1 MRIAVIGAGVAG
13 LSAGYRLSQS
23 GHVCDL
29 YERWPGLGG
38 QAATLDAGG
47 GVRIERYYHHLFM
60 TDRHIQALCRQLGIA
75 DELEWRPSSVAMF
88 SDGRNHP
95 FTTPVDLLRYPP
107 LSMRSRLRMGAAVLA
122 LQRRQRVDPFELI
135 TARAWIER
143 AMGREVWEKVWGP
156 LLRAKFGER
165 ADAIAMA
172 WLWSKLTLRR
182 ELKGPEARKEL
193 LGYPKSSFE
202 TLFTAQAQ
210 AIEAAGGRIL
220 IDRPVARLAQDL
232 EGFVVHPA
240 APDSFRR
247 GHDPRRYELLPEAQH
262 YDAVIAT
269 VPSDVFVQ
277 LLDERLERRLR
288 SDYLRRVRAS
298 EYHTALCLVLELGE
312 PLTRFYWTNAI
323 DPELPFCGL
332 VEHTNFIEPERYN
345 GRRFAYIANYVAA
358 DDHLLELTADELLTA
373 YEPGLRRINPGFS
386 RDWVRERWLF
396 REPHAQ
402 PIVTIGYRDR
412 MPALDTG
419 IPGLVLANTTQIYP
433 EDRGTNYS
441 VRLGW
446 DAAATLLA
454 QHGLH
459 EQLRTGPALAAA
471 PATTPVRRFGSSR
484 T

>member
-1 MRIAVIGAGVAG
+1 MRVAVIGAGVAG
-13 LSAGYRLSQS
+13 LTAAHRLSQS
-23 GHVCDL
+23 GHACDV

-38 QAATLDAGG
+38 QAATLDTGG

-60 TDRHIQALCRQLGIA
+60 TDRHIQALCRQLGLD

-88 SDGRNHP
+88 SGGVNRR
-95 FTTPVDLLRYPP
+95 FTTPLDLLTYSP
-107 LSMRSRLRMGAAVLA
+107 LSVRSRLRMGAAVLA
-122 LQRRQRVDPFELI
+122 LQRRRRVDPFELI

-182 ELKGPEARKEL
+182 ELKGEEARQEL
-193 LGYPKSSFE
+193 LGYPRHSFE
-202 TLFTAQAQ
+202 RLFDAQAR
-210 AIEAAGGRIL
+210 AIENAGGRVL
-220 IDRPVARLAQDL
+220 IDRPAARVEIATD
-232 EGFVVHPA
+232 GFVIHPG
-240 APDSFRR
+240 APESFRR
-247 GHDPRRYELLPEAQH
+247 GLDPRRFEQLADSSER

-269 VPSDVFVQ
+269 VPSDVFLN
-277 LLDERLERRLR
+277 LLDDRLLRRLR

-298 EYHTALCLVLELGE
+298 EYHTAICLVLELTR
-312 PLTRFYWTNAI
+312 PLTSYYWTNVI

-332 VEHTNFIEPERYN
+332 VEHTNFIEPERYG
-345 GRRFAYIANYVAA
+345 GRRFAYVANYVAD
-358 DDHLLELTADELLTA
+358 DDHLLELGADELLTT
-373 YEPGLRRINPGFS
+373 YEPGLRRINPDFS
-386 RDWVRERWLF
+386 RDWVLARWLH

-419 IPGLVLANTTQIYP
+419 VPGLVLANTTQIYP

-446 DAAATLLA
+446 DAAATLLS
-454 QHGLH
+454 QHGVGG
-459 EQLRTGPALAAA
+459 RSTATMPA
-471 PATTPVRRFGSSR
+471 R
-484 T
+484 

>member
-1 MRIAVIGAGVAG
+1 MRVCVIGAGVAG
-13 LSAGYRLSQS
+13 LAAGHRLSQS

-38 QAATLDAGG
+38 QAATIDVGG
-47 GVRIERYYHHLFM
+47 GVRLERYYHHLFM
-60 TDRHIQALCRQLGIA
+60 TDRHIQALCRQLGVP
-75 DELEWRPSSVAMF
+75 DEIEWRPSSIAMF
-88 SDGRNHP
+88 TEGRCHA
-95 FTTPVDLLRYPP
+95 FTTPLDLLRYSP
-107 LSMRSRLRMGAAVLA
+107 LTVRSRLRMGAAVLA
-122 LQRRQRVDPFELI
+122 LQRRRRVEPFELI
-135 TARAWIER
+135 TARAWIQR
-143 AMGREVWEKVWGP
+143 AMGEEVWQKVWGP

-182 ELKGPEARKEL
+182 ELKGAEARGEL
-193 LGYPKSSFE
+193 LGYPRHSFE
-202 TLFTAQAQ
+202 RLFEAQQ
-210 AIEAAGGRIL
+210 QVIEAAGGRVL
-220 IDRPVARLAQDL
+220 VNRPVARLGHDGD
-232 EGFVVHPA
+232 GFVIHA
-240 APDSFRR
+240 GAPDSFRR
-247 GHDPRRYELLPEAQH
+247 GHDPSRFELLPAPER

-269 VPSDVFVQ
+269 VPSDVFIG
-277 LLDERLERRLR
+277 LLDERLRRRLR
-288 SDYLRRVRAS
+288 ADYLRRVRAS
-298 EYHTALCLVLELGE
+298 EYHTAVCLLMEVER
-312 PLTRFYWTNAI
+312 PLTSFYWTNAI

-345 GRRFAYIANYVAA
+345 GRRFAYVANYVAE
-358 DDHLLELTADELLTA
+358 DDRLLELGADELLTA

-386 RDWVRERWLF
+386 RDWVRDQWLF

-419 IPGLVLANTTQIYP
+419 IAGLVLANTTQIYP

-454 QHGLH
+454 QPADY
-459 EQLRTGPALAAA
+459 ERPAMLRSVSVAD
-471 PATTPVRRFGSSR
+471 RRSESG
-484 T
+484 

>member
-1 MRIAVIGAGVAG
+1 MKVAIIGAGVAG
-13 LSAGYRLSQS
+13 LAAGFRLSQS
-23 GHVCDL
+23 GHACEV

-38 QAATLDAGG
+38 QAATLEVGG

-60 TDRHIQALCRQLGIA
+60 TDRHIKALYDELA
-75 DELEWRPSSVAMF
+75 MPDELEWRPSSVAMF
-88 SDGRNHP
+88 AGGRSHA
-95 FTTPVDLLRYPP
+95 FTTPLDLLRYSP
-107 LSMRSRLRMGAAVLA
+107 LSLPSRLRMGAAVLL
-122 LQRRQRVDPFELI
+122 LQRRHRVDPFELI
-135 TARAWIER
+135 TARAWIQR
-143 AMGREVWEKVWGP
+143 VMGREVWEQVWGP

-193 LGYPKSSFE
+193 LGYPRGSFE
-202 TLFTAQAQ
+202 SVFAALRE
-210 AIEAAGGRIL
+210 AIAAAGGRVL
-220 IDRPVARLAQDL
+220 IDRPVARLSRDADGYL
-232 EGFVVHPA
+232 IWPA

-247 GHDPRRYELLPEAQH
+247 GHDPRSYEIAGEPER

-277 LLDERLERRLR
+277 MLDQRLERRLR

-298 EYHTALCLVLELGE
+298 EYHTALCLVLELE
-312 PLTRFYWTNAI
+312 RPMTSFYWTNVI
-323 DPELPFCGL
+323 DPSVPFCGL
-332 VEHTNFIEPERYN
+332 VEHTNFIEPERYG
-345 GRRFAYIANYVAA
+345 GRRFAYVANYVA
-358 DDHLLELTADELLTA
+358 DDDELLSLSADELLTA
-373 YEPGLRRINPGFS
+373 YEPGLRAITPQFS
-386 RDWVRERWLF
+386 RGWVQNRWLF
-396 REPHAQ
+396 SEPHAQ

-446 DAAATLLA
+446 DAAATLLS
-454 QHGLH
+454 QPRH
-459 EQLRTGPALAAA
+459 
-471 PATTPVRRFGSSR
+471 
-484 T
+484 

>member
-1 MRIAVIGAGVAG
+1 MKVAVIGAGVAG
-13 LSAGYRLSQS
+13 LAAGYRLSQS
-23 GHVCDL
+23 GHGCDV

-47 GVRIERYYHHLFM
+47 GVRLERYYHHLFM
-60 TDRHIQALCRQLGIA
+60 TDRHIKALCRQLGLD

-88 SDGRNHP
+88 SGGRSHP
-95 FTTPVDLLRYPP
+95 FTTPLDLLRFSP
-107 LSMRSRLRMGAAVLA
+107 LSIRSRLRMGAAVLA
-122 LQRRQRVDPFELI
+122 LQRRHRVEPFELV

-143 AMGREVWEKVWGP
+143 VMGREVWEQVWGP

-193 LGYPKSSFE
+193 LGYPRHSFE
-202 TLFTAQAQ
+202 AIFSAQAH
-210 AIEAAGGRIL
+210 AIESAGGRVL
-220 IDRPVARLAQDL
+220 IDRPVAAL
-232 EGFVVHPA
+232 EGDREGFLIHAA
-240 APDSFRR
+240 APGSFRS
-247 GHDPRRYELLPEAQH
+247 GLDPRSFERLDAPER

-269 VPSDVFVQ
+269 VPSDVFIQ
-277 LLDERLERRLR
+277 MLDRRLERRLR

-298 EYHTALCLVLELGE
+298 EYHTAVCLVLELE
-312 PLTRFYWTNAI
+312 RPLTPYYWTNVI
-323 DPELPFCGL
+323 DSEVPFCGL
-332 VEHTNFIEPERYN
+332 VEHTNFVEPERYG
-345 GRRFAYIANYVAA
+345 GRRFAYVANYVAP
-358 DDHLLELTADELLTA
+358 DDHLLELDADELLTA
-373 YEPGLRRINPGFS
+373 YEPGLRAINADFS
-386 RDWVRERWLF
+386 RDWVRERWLH

-454 QHGLH
+454 QHGLPGH
-459 EQLRTGPALAAA
+459 ALADR
-471 PATTPVRRFGSSR
+471 PASTSMRRP
-484 T
+484 

>member
-1 MRIAVIGAGVAG
+1 MKVAIIGAGVAG
-13 LSAGYRLSQS
+13 LAAGYRLSQS
-23 GHVCDL
+23 GHACDV

-38 QAATLDAGG
+38 QAATLDVGG

-60 TDRHIQALCRQLGIA
+60 TDRHIRRLYDELGMP

-88 SDGRNHP
+88 TGGRSHA
-95 FTTPVDLLRYPP
+95 FTTPLDLLRYSP
-107 LSMRSRLRMGAAVLA
+107 LSLPSRLRMGAAVLM
-122 LQRRQRVDPFELI
+122 LQRRHRVDPFELI
-135 TARAWIER
+135 TARAWIQR
-143 AMGREVWEKVWGP
+143 VMGREVWEQVWGP

-182 ELKGPEARKEL
+182 ELKGSEARKEL
-193 LGYPKSSFE
+193 LGYPRSSFE
-202 TLFTAQAQ
+202 SVFAALER
-210 AIEAAGGRIL
+210 AIVAAGGRVL
-220 IDRPVARLAQDL
+220 IDRPVARLSRDA
-232 EGFVVHPA
+232 EGYLISPA
-240 APDSFRR
+240 AADSFRR
-247 GHDPRRYELLPEAQH
+247 GHDPRRYELAGEPER

-277 LLDERLERRLR
+277 LLDDGLERRLR

-298 EYHTALCLVLELGE
+298 EYHTAMCLVLEVKR
-312 PLTRFYWTNAI
+312 PMTDFYWTNVI
-323 DPELPFCGL
+323 DPTVPFCGL
-332 VEHTNFIEPERYN
+332 VEHTNFIEPERYG
-345 GRRFAYIANYVAA
+345 GRRFAYVANYVAA
-358 DDHLLELTADELLTA
+358 DDELLSLSADELLTA
-373 YEPGLRRINPGFS
+373 YEPGLRAITPHFS
-386 RDWVRERWLF
+386 RGWVRDRWLF

-454 QHGLH
+454 Q
-459 EQLRTGPALAAA
+459 P
-471 PATTPVRRFGSSR
+471 RR
-484 T
+484 

>member
-1 MRIAVIGAGVAG
+1 MRVAVIGAGVAG
-13 LSAGYRLSQS
+13 LAAAHRLSQS
-23 GHVCDL
+23 AHTCDV

-38 QAATLDAGG
+38 QAATLDVGG
-47 GVRIERYYHHLFM
+47 GARIERYYHHLFM
-60 TDRHIQALCRQLGIA
+60 TDRHIKALCRQLGID

-88 SDGRNHP
+88 SGGRNHR
-95 FTTPVDLLRYPP
+95 FTTPLDLLRYSP

-122 LQRRQRVDPFELI
+122 LQRRHRVEPFELI

-143 AMGREVWEKVWGP
+143 AMGHEVWEQVWGP

-182 ELKGPEARKEL
+182 ELKGQEARKEL
-193 LGYPKSSFE
+193 LGYPRHSFE
-202 TLFTAQAQ
+202 RLFEAQAS
-210 AIEAAGGRIL
+210 AIERAGGRVL
-220 IDRPVARLAQDL
+220 IDQPAARLERDA
-232 EGFVVHPA
+232 EGFIVHPA
-240 APDSFRR
+240 APGSFRR
-247 GHDPRRYELLPEAQH
+247 GLDPRRYDPLPEPER

-269 VPSDVFVQ
+269 VPSDVFIN
-277 LLDERLERRLR
+277 LLDERLARRLR

-298 EYHTALCLVLELGE
+298 EYHTAVCLVLELE
-312 PLTRFYWTNAI
+312 QPLTPYYWTNVI
-323 DPELPFCGL
+323 DPQLPFCGL
-332 VEHTNFIEPERYN
+332 VEHTNFVEPESYG
-345 GRRFAYIANYVAA
+345 GRRFAYVANYVAA
-358 DDHLLELTADELLTA
+358 DDHLLELSADELLTA
-373 YEPGLRRINPGFS
+373 YEPGLRQINPEFS
-386 RDWVRERWLF
+386 RDWVRQRWLH

-446 DAAATLLA
+446 DAAATLLS
-454 QHGLH
+454 QQGVGGH
-459 EQLRTGPALAAA
+459 AAA
-471 PATTPVRRFGSSR
+471 TMPGR
-484 T
+484 